1 MLASASQQGCPGSN
15 LTCGGHTSVT
25 QELITVKPNADWG
38 LTRGGA
44 RCQWPRGLISV
55 GGLAANDAHVII
67 AGLTPA
73 ATKMAAATR
82 RTCAKGDG
90 GGG

>member
-1 MLASASQQGCPGSN
+1 M
-15 LTCGGHTSVT
+15 T
-25 QELITVKPNADWG
+25 QELIPVKPIADWG

-44 RCQWPRGLISV
+44 RCKWPRGLVSV
-55 GGLAANDAHVII
+55 WGGGLAANDAHVII